1 LIVFVMDRLRFFK
14 NVRQMSANDM
24 VLGFFMV
31 LVFVLGVL
39 KGYELLMDARVRNL
53 ADQVV
58 KIQSSYFK
66 FIDFYRQIPGD
77 WRAAEASIVIPGIQN
92 GGNGNGVLDM
102 VEGDP
107 WVESLAVW
115 EHLQKANFL
124 DIDRLGESSLKGK
137 GIVKV
142 PFNAF
147 GAPMSLFS
155 SRDYYDPSGTSVFRV
170 GLLLG
175 EDIPVS
181 VLAGLDK
188 KIDDG
193 YPGSGVIRFVAING
207 KTFGEHSQS
216 GGTCVDESQIPP
228 VWITNN
234 PETKCNGIH
243 LY

>member
-1 LIVFVMDRLRFFK
+1 MIFVMGRLTFFK
-14 NVRQMSANDM
+14 NVRKMSLNDV
-24 VLGFFMV
+24 VLGFSML
-31 LVFVLGVL
+31 LVFGLGVL
-39 KGYELLMDARVRNL
+39 KGYELLMDARVRAL
-53 ADQVV
+53 ADQAV

-66 FIDFYRQIPGD
+66 FIDFHHRVPGD
-77 WRAAEASIVIPGIQN
+77 WQAAEASIVIPGIQN

-124 DIDRLGESSLKGK
+124 DIGRLGESGLRGE

-147 GAPMSLFS
+147 GAPMFLFS
-155 SRDYYDPSGTSVFRV
+155 SRDYYDPSGTSIFRV
-170 GLLLG
+170 GLFLG

-181 VLAGLDK
+181 VLAKLDK

-193 YPGSGVIRFVAING
+193 YPGSGVIRFVTTNG
-207 KTFGEHSQS
+207 KTFGEYSQS
-216 GGTCVDESQIPP
+216 AGTCIDESQIPP